1 MKITLFFTK
10 IRNVIYLNEA
20 KSNSSFKIN
29 VRERHT
35 NTPASLNVT
44 ARNPIKTQKRDS
56 KHQSNSLEFACRF
69 TGYCKAL

>member
-29 VRERHT
+29 VRETHKHT
-35 NTPASLNVT
+35 GLAQCHCPQPNQNAE
-44 ARNPIKTQKRDS
+44 ARLETPIK
-56 KHQSNSLEFACRF
+56 
-69 TGYCKAL
+69 